1 MAKFAKGKYALAI
14 SDRSGQ
20 AFPWREMVT
29 EWNGAFVH
37 ISEYEP
43 KQPQLEPKPFVA
55 DPQGL
60 EQARPQRFPSDQIGG
75 GNMVANL
82 TLPGDFAFQDLS
94 NNSMMPENPS
104 IVNSRREAT
113 LALGSV
119 IAGIP
124 STLVNVPVTGSS
136 LTGAITSPTISTSS
150 SPNYNVTVASGT
162 LYIVGGTGNVF
173 YLDGTRQTSLS
184 LSQGTTIRFTQDN
197 SSNDNHPLFITT
209 SNSTDLATLRSGV
222 ISSGVV
228 YYLDGTSNETNYT
241 NTTTF
246 NAASQRYVEWTP
258 SSTGI
263 YYYACWIHG
272 IGMGGMINIT

>member
-37 ISEYEP
+37 ISEYEK

-94 NNSMMPENPS
+94 NNSMVPESPS
-104 IVNSRREAT
+104 SINSRREASI
-113 LALGSV
+113 ALGEV
-119 IAGIP
+119 IAG
-124 STLVNVPVTGSS
+124 VPAAATQ
-136 LTGAITSPTISTSS
+136 TYT
-150 SPNYNVTVASGT
+150 VTVASGT

-173 YLDGTRQTSLS
+173 YLDGLRDMSLS
-184 LSQGTTIRFTQDN
+184 IAQGTVIKFSQD
-197 SSNDNHPLFITT
+197 SGSNNGHPLFITT
-209 SNSTDLATLRSGV
+209 SNSTSISTLRSGV
-222 ISSGVV
+222 ISSDVV
-228 YYLDGTSNETNYT
+228 YYLDGTSNQTDYT

-246 NAASQRYVEWTP
+246 NAASERYVEWTP
-258 SSTGI
+258 STTGT

-272 IGMGGMINIT
+272 IGMGGLINIT

>member
-1 MAKFAKGKYALAI
+1 MSKFAKGKYALAI

-37 ISEYEP
+37 VSEYEP

-60 EQARPQRFPSDQIGG
+60 EQARPQRFPTDQIGG

-82 TLPGDFAFQDLS
+82 TLPGDFAFQDFS
-94 NNSMMPENPS
+94 NNSMVPENPS
-104 IVNSRREAT
+104 VINSRREASI
-113 LALGSV
+113 ALGEV
-119 IAGIP
+119 IAGVPAP
-124 STLVNVPVTGSS
+124 STQTY
-136 LTGAITSPTISTSS
+136 T
-150 SPNYNVTVASGT
+150 VTVASGT
-162 LYIVGGTGNVF
+162 LYIVGGTGNAF
-173 YLDGTRQTSLS
+173 YLDGSRDMSLS
-184 LSQGTTIRFTQDN
+184 IAKDTVIKFSQDN

-209 SNSTDLATLRSGV
+209 SNSTNISTLRSGV
-222 ISSGVV
+222 ISSDVV
-228 YYLDGTSNETNYT
+228 YYLDGTSNQTNYT

-246 NAASQRYVEWTP
+246 NAASERYVEWTP
-258 SSTGI
+258 STTGT

-272 IGMGGMINIT
+272 IGMGGMITIT